1 MAETQA
7 TQFAPAQRASD
18 EELRADVRLFAL
30 PGPLPRLIADTAPLA
45 VVVLNR
51 FRQIVYA
58 NRRMRE
64 MTGRSSEELIGLRP
78 GEALSCEHA
87 DLMPGGCGTSVFCA
101 NCGAVRAILSSLGGR
116 EDIQECRMSLPGGG
130 ALDLRVWTAPFE
142 VEGRQFGLF
151 MAQDISNE
159 KRREALERAFF
170 HDVLNTAGAALGWA
184 TLEDHRPDVERLGR
198 ARVPHLIRRLIEEIH
213 SHRDLAE
220 MELGRYEVS
229 PGPVRGVELLRE
241 LAGEWTEHDCARDK
255 RIDVLELEEVE
266 LCTDGTLLRRVLSN
280 MIKNALEASA
290 PGDRITLGCETAEGR
305 ARFTVNNPAVM
316 TRDVQLQLFKRSFS
330 TKGPGRGLGTYS
342 MRLLSERY
350 LGGTITFSS
359 VEGEGTTFIASYP
372 LEPGRAGR

>member
-1 MAETQA
+1 MARTQETR
-7 TQFAPAQRASD
+7 FAPAARASD
-18 EELRADVRLFAL
+18 EELRADVRLFEL

-58 NRRMRE
+58 NRRMSA
-64 MTGRSSEELIGLRP
+64 MTGRTSEELIGLRP
-78 GEALSCEHA
+78 GEALGCEHA
-87 DLMPGGCGTSVFCA
+87 HQEAGGCGTSVFCA

-116 EDIQECRMSLPGGG
+116 EDIQECRMSQPGGT
-130 ALDLRVWTAPFE
+130 ALDLRVWTAPFA

-151 MAQDISNE
+151 MAQDISSE
-159 KRREALERAFF
+159 KRRQALERAFF

-184 TLEDHRPDVERLGR
+184 TLDDSRPDIERLGR
-198 ARVPHLIRRLIEEIH
+198 ARVPHLIRRLIEEIN

-229 PGPVRGVELLRE
+229 YGSVGCMAVLHD
-241 LAGEWTEHDCARDK
+241 LAEAWTEHDCARDK
-255 RIDVLELEEVE
+255 RIDILESEEVE
-266 LCTDGTLLRRVLSN
+266 LCTDATLLRRVLSN

-290 PGDRITLGCETAEGR
+290 PGDRITLGCEAVEGR
-305 ARFTVNNPAVM
+305 ARFSVTNPAVM
-316 TRDVQLQLFKRSFS
+316 PRDVQLQLFKRSYS

-359 VEGEGTTFIASYP
+359 AEGEGTTFIASYP
-372 LEPGRAGR
+372 LAPRRD